1 MSPTHPVL
9 KGLVKEL
16 NKHQTANNNYSTDE
30 FVIDI
35 LTRGCPAGITYPA
48 VTSNEVIGNCMW
60 WGAARTPFHDA
71 SFDFAVLTKST
82 GALSA

>member
-16 NKHQTANNNYSTDE
+16 NTHQSAHNNHSTDE
-30 FVIDI
+30 FIIDI
-35 LTRGCPAGITYPA
+35 LSRGCPAGITYPA

-60 WGAARTPFHDA
+60 WGAARTLIRAPAF
-71 SFDFAVLTKST
+71 FA
-82 GALSA
+82 AC